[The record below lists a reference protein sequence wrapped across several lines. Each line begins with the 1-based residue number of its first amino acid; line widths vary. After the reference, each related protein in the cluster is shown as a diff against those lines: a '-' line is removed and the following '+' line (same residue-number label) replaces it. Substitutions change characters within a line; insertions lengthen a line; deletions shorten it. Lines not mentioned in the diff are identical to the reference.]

1 MLLEHINDG
10 IIRSDL
16 SIDEFLPNIDCDEE
30 TIRDVYRL
38 LLLSYGHMRGK
49 DYTVYA
55 KHKNALAK
63 GNLTV
68 AHRSRIAAISI
79 NQKLCAFKKEKG
91 HCKDVKDNTNHD
103 GSENEN
109 DTLIISPLEGIE
121 TMIEEAVLIADVE
134 FDCDLE
140 EEEEIKDD

>member
-68 AHRSRIAAISI
+68 AHRSRIAAIS
-79 NQKLCAFKKEKG
+79 NQSETLCF
-91 HCKDVKDNTNHD
+91 
-103 GSENEN
+103 
-109 DTLIISPLEGIE
+109 
-121 TMIEEAVLIADVE
+121 
-134 FDCDLE
+134 
-140 EEEEIKDD
+140 